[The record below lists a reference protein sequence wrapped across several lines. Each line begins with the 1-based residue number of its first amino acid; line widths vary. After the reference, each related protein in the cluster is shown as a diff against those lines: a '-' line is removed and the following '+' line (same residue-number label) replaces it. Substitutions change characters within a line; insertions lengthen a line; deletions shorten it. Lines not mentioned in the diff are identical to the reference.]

1 MPINYSKGKIYK
13 IVNDVDNMVYIG
25 STSLSL
31 NKRMAY
37 HRGTMKKHKEFII
50 YQHIEKYGIEHFSII
65 LIRNYPCK
73 SKEKLLHEERIE
85 FDLVER
91 NLLLNKFRP
100 IITYEEK
107 KMYESQNNKKYMKT
121 SEKRKKYD
129 QNRNEKRK
137 LEMREYRK
145 FNKIMQELPFY
156 RVPITITF
164 RNRF

>member
-1 MPINYSKGKIYK
+1 M
-13 IVNDVDNMVYIG
+13 
-25 STSLSL
+25 L
-31 NKRMAY
+31 R
-37 HRGTMKKHKEFII
+37 
-50 YQHIEKYGIEHFSII
+50 
-65 LIRNYPCK
+65 
-73 SKEKLLHEERIE
+73 EERIE

-129 QNRNEKRK
+129 QNRKEKRK